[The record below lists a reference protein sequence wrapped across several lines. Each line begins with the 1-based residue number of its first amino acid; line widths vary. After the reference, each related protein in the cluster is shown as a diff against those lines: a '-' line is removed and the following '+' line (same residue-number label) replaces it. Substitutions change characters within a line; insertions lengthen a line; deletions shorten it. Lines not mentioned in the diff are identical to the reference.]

1 MGSSEPEE
9 SCEAS
14 SIPKLS
20 FLSLSSK
27 LAESS
32 PAGMLTPPPRT
43 VTASIPF
50 QWEEAPGK
58 PKPCAA
64 DSKPKI
70 SARTLELPPRLLI
83 SEIKSANM
91 PSPTTVLDW
100 PYVLGGR
107 PVSHS
112 HRFSMIRSSTVEDLH
127 CRRSVPAKEK
137 GGGVH
142 FGSMRW
148 GSFGKINKEALNG
161 SFRFS
166 SSVVNAHHGGGDDST
181 TKVKI
186 TRVRRRRSVM
196 SLADTSSNLLAS
208 IYESV
213 KQVVPWRSRR

>member
-1 MGSSEPEE
+1 MGSAEPAE
-9 SCEAS
+9 SCETS

-32 PAGMLTPPPRT
+32 PAGMLTPPPRS

-58 PKPCAA
+58 PRPCASDA
-64 DSKPKI
+64 KPNI
-70 SARTLELPPRLLI
+70 SARTLELPPRLQ
-83 SEIKSANM
+83 SESKAANM
-91 PSPTTVLDW
+91 PSPTTVLNG
-100 PYVLGGR
+100 PYVGGAC
-107 PVSHS
+107 VSQS
-112 HRFSMIRSSTVEDLH
+112 QDLH
-127 CRRSVPAKEK
+127 SRRLAPAKEK

-148 GSFGKINKEALNG
+148 GSFGKNREALHG

-166 SSVVNAHHGGGDDST
+166 SSLVNDYHDGGDEST

-186 TRVRRRRSVM
+186 TRVRRRKSVM
-196 SLADTSSNLLAS
+196 SLAGTGSNLLAS

-213 KQVVPWRSRR
+213 KQVVPWRSSRR

>member
-1 MGSSEPEE
+1 
-9 SCEAS
+9 
-14 SIPKLS
+14 
-20 FLSLSSK
+20 
-27 LAESS
+27 
-32 PAGMLTPPPRT
+32 MLTPPPRS

-58 PKPCAA
+58 PRPCAS
-64 DSKPKI
+64 DSKPNI
-70 SARTLELPPRLLI
+70 SARTLELPPRLQ
-83 SEIKSANM
+83 SESKAANM
-91 PSPTTVLDW
+91 PSPTTVLNG
-100 PYVLGGR
+100 PYVGGR

-112 HRFSMIRSSTVEDLH
+112 HRFSMIRSSSTVEDLH
-127 CRRSVPAKEK
+127 SRRLAPAKEK

-148 GSFGKINKEALNG
+148 GSFGKNREDLHG

-166 SSVVNAHHGGGDDST
+166 SSVVNDYHDGGDEST

-186 TRVRRRRSVM
+186 TRVRRRKSVM
-196 SLADTSSNLLAS
+196 SLAGTGSNLLAS